1 MTTARSWE
9 RSNSRC
15 WELSVGLRSDR
26 VDHRVV
32 QLGQLVVAH
41 VSADL
46 HVPEEAEARPCGDL
60 LEGARH
66 SLQLWVVRRDTEPD
80 EPPWGGQPL
89 DHVDLDDWI
98 LAREQRGGC
107 VERGRPGAHNCD
119 SAAV

>member
-1 MTTARSWE
+1 MP
-9 RSNSRC
+9 
-15 WELSVGLRSDR
+15 ELAVGLRPDR

-32 QLGQLVVAH
+32 QLGQLVVAD

-60 LEGARH
+60 LEGARDG
-66 SLQLWVVRRDTEPD
+66 LELWMVRRDPEPD

-89 DHVDLDDWI
+89 DHVDLDDRI
-98 LAREQRGGC
+98 LAREQRGGG